1 MSVKHSL
8 QIKALEHRLDTMKL
22 NRDSVLKSIILAR
35 RLVKRMYYQVNT
47 TKDIDILKDLLRTH
61 QGEKALNFVIYDNED
76 KIKLN
81 MPSRKQKVKISQEL
95 LDELKTN
102 DVIFKLN

>member
-47 TKDIDILKDLLRTH
+47 TKDIDILKDLLRDI
-61 QGEKALNFVIYDNED
+61 EREI
-76 KIKLN
+76 
-81 MPSRKQKVKISQEL
+81 L
-95 LDELKTN
+95 LKDIL
-102 DVIFKLN
+102 